1 MASWTRELSVAA
13 IEERKRYYR
22 KQNQKTANGLYLMT
36 AATIGVAN
44 PIVGSTMLAA
54 WGINKALS
62 GGQRFGERNRQGN
75 FPTGSSTLK
84 YPIDLDIQQDHIE
97 IEEFSYG
104 RPRKGGEAQN
114 VAGPEAS
121 VITGKK
127 HGGTIVLPMPKVSDA
142 SGAEWGKSD
151 LTGVEMNRS
160 TRASGLKGLFRR
172 QGGRLQEEQDERGYD
187 DGTGTGGGANPNKGT
202 ARNNQENYWW
212 GRELALRGT
221 TAAKNIKGNVS
232 ASSLLARE
240 TGQILNPNAELLFQ
254 GPSLRSFDFNWLMVA
269 RSQKEGEMIR
279 TIIRKLKT
287 GAAPRY
293 NNTMLLETPHI
304 WKISYKRASQPLK
317 TANRFNEC
325 ALVSIT
331 VDYAPDGMWSSY
343 EDSQPIA
350 LRMALN
356 FKELRAVY
364 KTDQDLTPLDSVGY

>member
-1 MASWTRELSVAA
+1 MASWTRQLSVAA
-13 IEERKRYYR
+13 LDERERYYR

-44 PIVGSTMLAA
+44 PVVGSVMLA
-54 WGINKALS
+54 GYALDKTFS
-62 GGQRFGERNRQGN
+62 GGPRFGERNRQGY
-75 FPTGSSTLK
+75 FPEGSATLK
-84 YPIDLDIQQDHIE
+84 YPMDLDINQDHIE

-114 VAGPEAS
+114 AAGPEAS
-121 VITGKK
+121 VITGKR

-160 TRASGLKGLFRR
+160 TRAAGYKGLFRR

-202 ARNNQENYWW
+202 ARNNQENYAL
-212 GRELALRGT
+212 GRELATRST
-221 TAAKNIKGNVS
+221 TAAKNIKGNVT

-269 RSQKEGEMIR
+269 RSQKEGKMIR
-279 TIIRKLKT
+279 SIIRKLKT

-304 WKISYKRASQPLK
+304 WKISYKREDGPLK

-331 VDYAPDGMWSSY
+331 VDYAPDGMWSAY
-343 EDSQPIA
+343 DDSQPVA

-364 KTDQDLTPLDSVGY
+364 KTDQDLTPEDSVGY